1 MTLKKIVGERGKKNE
16 SGNMEVTTGRISER
30 ERERL
35 KDSEIKRGKRGR
47 GAGTSLLR
55 ARCFAAKKL
64 EMNQSHVK
72 RFIRFP

>member
-1 MTLKKIVGERGKKNE
+1 MRE
-16 SGNMEVTTGRISER
+16 TGRKTQRNEKKR
-30 ERERL
+30 E
-35 KDSEIKRGKRGR
+35 GWC
-47 GAGTSLLR
+47 AGTSLLR

>member
-1 MTLKKIVGERGKKNE
+1 
-16 SGNMEVTTGRISER
+16 MEVTRGRIQ

-35 KDSEIKRGKRGR
+35 RERHREIKRGKRGR
-47 GAGTSLLR
+47 VAGTSQHR

>member
-1 MTLKKIVGERGKKNE
+1 
-16 SGNMEVTTGRISER
+16 MEVTGRI

-35 KDSEIKRGKRGR
+35 RERHREVKGEKRGR

-72 RFIRFP
+72 RFIGFP

>member
-1 MTLKKIVGERGKKNE
+1 
-16 SGNMEVTTGRISER
+16 MEVTRGRIR
-30 ERERL
+30 ERER
-35 KDSEIKRGKRGR
+35 DREIKGGKRGR
-47 GAGTSLLR
+47 GAGTSLHR

>member
-1 MTLKKIVGERGKKNE
+1 MRE
-16 SGNMEVTTGRISER
+16 TGRKTQRNEKKR
-30 ERERL
+30 EG
-35 KDSEIKRGKRGR
+35 RGG

>member
-1 MTLKKIVGERGKKNE
+1 MEPKKIEGEGKKNE
-16 SGNMEVTTGRISER
+16 SQNMEVRRSGAQQRETGRN
-30 ERERL
+30 
-35 KDSEIKRGKRGR
+35 KGGQRGR
-47 GAGTSLLR
+47 GAGTSLHR